1 LEVLALEKSNL
12 QTAVMASV
20 KVGLALND
28 ASVSCWNSKFTYN
41 IERPI
46 TYINKMMNNSWNIAS
61 LTSTGFLPSTPSF
74 PAYPSGHSTF
84 GGAAAEALVSVFGA
98 NYSLTDR
105 CHEGRSDF
113 NGKPRTFD
121 SFYDMA
127 AENAYSRIWL
137 GVHWRMDCEEG
148 LRLGYVVGRRVNALP
163 FKK

>member
-1 LEVLALEKSNL
+1 
-12 QTAVMASV
+12 M
-20 KVGLALND
+20 
-28 ASVSCWNSKFTYN
+28 YN
-41 IERPI
+41 VERPV
-46 TYINKMMNNSWNIAS
+46 TYIAKMMNNNWNIAS
-61 LTSTGFLPSTPSF
+61 LTSTAFITSTPAF

-84 GGAAAEALVSVFGA
+84 GAAAAEALTSIFGS
-98 NYSLTDR
+98 NFSLTDR

-113 NGKPRTFD
+113 NGKPRSFD

-127 AENAYSRIWL
+127 SENAFSRIWL